1 MSLSPQAI
9 SPRSNAVGLVQHK
22 KKFSRPKL
30 VKAESVASCLPAE
43 GEFTKTHAQYTPA
56 NVGERTVQTHFSLET
71 RPLQKNM
78 LFEQDGKININM
90 LRNHFFREGRL
101 SIDCALELVRAAKAL
116 LLAEPNML
124 VVDAPVIIC
133 GDIHGQFYDLLTIFD
148 ITKPVEKNRYVFLG
162 DYVDRG
168 DFSCEVLFFLMAHK
182 INYPNQFYFLRGNH
196 ESKMMTESMTFNL
209 ECEYKYH
216 SSELLNEIHDL
227 FDALPLAC
235 LVEGNAL
242 GRFFCTHGGISPYVT
257 RLSQYNEL
265 KRNQEPPSRGAI
277 CDILW
282 SDPLEEPQHP
292 ETMEKRRL
300 DAWLATDFAD
310 NHLRQTSVLYG
321 PRGLLNFLNKN
332 DLICVVRAH
341 QVMEEGFKLHYFLQ
355 NTDIPP
361 CITVFSAPN
370 YCDMYQN
377 KASILKINAENICF
391 EQFENV
397 DHPFNLPDFFD
408 CFSFSLPTFME
419 VIVNILSEL
428 VVAVKEEDEA
438 LLSDKEKADDENL
451 KKKLE
456 CYKEKTQEKMNEN
469 REVLKLKKEIRST
482 QKMNKEWFDKV
493 LSIDK
498 KNEQRPRRVGRVLTS
513 RPVNIRTVSDTYIMK

>member
-1 MSLSPQAI
+1 MQPTTESPNKVVNI
-9 SPRSNAVGLVQHK
+9 IQHK
-22 KKFSRPKL
+22 KKKFVRPKL
-30 VKAESVASCLPAE
+30 IKSESVASCKPAE
-43 GEFTKTHAQYTPA
+43 GEFLKTHQQYTPA
-56 NVGERTVQTHFSLET
+56 NVGERTIHTHFSIET

-78 LFEQDGKININM
+78 LFGDDGKINIGL

-101 SIDCALELVRAAKAL
+101 SIDCALELVRKAKKL
-116 LLAEPNML
+116 LLEEENMITIE
-124 VVDAPVIIC
+124 APVIVC

-148 ITKPVEKNRYVFLG
+148 ITKPIENNKYVFLG

-168 DFSCEVLFFLMAHK
+168 DFGCEVLFFLMAHK
-182 INYPNQFYFLRGNH
+182 INYPKQFFFLRGNH

-216 SSELLNEIHDL
+216 SIELLNEIHEL
-227 FDALPLAC
+227 FDALPLAA
-235 LVEGNAL
+235 LVEGNSL
-242 GRFFCTHGGISPYVT
+242 GRFFCTHGGISPFLT
-257 RLSQYNEL
+257 RLSQYNEI
-265 KRNQEPPSRGAI
+265 KRVQEPPSRGPM

-321 PRGLLNFLNKN
+321 PRGLLNFLEKN

-341 QVMEEGFKLHYFLQ
+341 QVMEDGFKLHYFLQ

-377 KASILKINAENICF
+377 KASILKINLENICF
-391 EQFENV
+391 EQFEYV
-397 DHPFNLPDFFD
+397 DHPFNFPDFFD
-408 CFSFSLPTFME
+408 CFSYSLPTMME
-419 VIVNILSEL
+419 MLVNILSEL
-428 VVAVKEEDEA
+428 VVAVKEEDESM
-438 LLSDKEKADDENL
+438 LTPEERKSDEEL

-456 CYKEKTQEKMNEN
+456 LYKQKTTDKMKEKAD
-469 REVLKLKKEIRST
+469 VLRLKKEIKTT
-482 QKMNKEWFDKV
+482 QKLNKEWFDKV
-493 LSIDK
+493 LRIDS
-498 KNEQRPRRVGRVLTS
+498 KNEMRPKRLTRKLTS
-513 RPVNIRTVSDTYIMK
+513 RPANMRTVSDTNILH